1 MLAINYAASH
11 IGNAEIVGVTTNVCQ
26 DLKVTRARA
35 AVESKDQYLL
45 AEWLV
50 VYCPEQIEPLL
61 ALKNVASDA
70 GMLWQIL
77 WTVACEA
84 DLQDLIKELYAE
96 VWPND

>member
-11 IGNAEIVGVTTNVCQ
+11 IGNATVAITLGAEE

-45 AEWLV
+45 AEWLLA
-50 VYCPEQIEPLL
+50 YCPEQIGLL
-61 ALKNVASDA
+61 LTLKNVASEA
-70 GMLWQIL
+70 GMLWQIR

-84 DLQDLIKELYAE
+84 DLQDLIKELYTE
-96 VWPND
+96 VWPSD

>member
-1 MLAINYAASH
+1 MLAINYAAAH
-11 IGNAEIVGVTTNVCQ
+11 IGSTTVMLDVEE
-26 DLKVTRARA
+26 DLKTTRARA

-50 VYCPEQIEPLL
+50 TYCPEQIGPLVT
-61 ALKNVASDA
+61 LKNVASEA
-70 GMLWQIL
+70 GMLWQIR

-96 VWPND
+96 VWSG